1 MLRPPPGSERARVIG
16 LLDAFRAAEPRARRP
31 VRRGRRSGRLGP
43 LEAGAPPRA
52 PARARGRA
60 ARRARTPGGGRCR
73 DPGAARD
80 QRRRRA
86 GDRPLGSG
94 HARRAR
100 TGRGRETVSGPEPE
114 REWVIRFLDD
124 LRAAEAASAE
134 VLAAWIAVCAL
145 DGLRGG
151 LRVIAEREAAHA
163 ELLAE
168 RLG

>member
-1 MLRPPPGSERARVIG
+1 MS
-16 LLDAFRAAEPRARRP
+16 D
-31 VRRGRRSGRLGP
+31 
-43 LEAGAPPRA
+43 
-52 PARARGRA
+52 PA
-60 ARRARTPGGGRCR
+60 
-73 DPGAARD
+73 
-80 QRRRRA
+80 
-86 GDRPLGSG
+86 
-94 HARRAR
+94 
-100 TGRGRETVSGPEPE
+100 PE

-168 RLG
+168 RLGEMGAAPSAALAEPVRAAAIERFGSAALPDEQKLATLLARYPEDTSATRPITDVLDHLDDDLETREILRLVAEGETATIAWLRAYHAGLVRPALAPRA

>member
-1 MLRPPPGSERARVIG
+1 MSA
-16 LLDAFRAAEPRARRP
+16 
-31 VRRGRRSGRLGP
+31 
-43 LEAGAPPRA
+43 
-52 PARARGRA
+52 
-60 ARRARTPGGGRCR
+60 
-73 DPGAARD
+73 
-80 QRRRRA
+80 
-86 GDRPLGSG
+86 
-94 HARRAR
+94 
-100 TGRGRETVSGPEPE
+100 PEPE

-168 RLG
+168 RLGEMGVRPSAQLAEPVRAAAVERFGSAQVSDEQKLALFLARYPDDAAATRPIADVLERLDQDLETREILRLVAEGETATVAWLRAYHAGLVRPALAPRG